1 MSKLL
6 NEISYVLDNNRMT
19 AVTGLQPDDII
30 ELLIKLNFVM
40 YKYLLVT
47 PDLIPYTQKDNG
59 FWYDRN
65 LVEKFVK
72 DSAGF
77 GVYLPDKEAPLL
89 IRDYKKQLTFLVA
102 PDGGT

>member
-6 NEISYVLDNNRMT
+6 KEIAYVLDNDEMT
-19 AVTGLQPDDII
+19 AVTGLEPGKII
-30 ELLIKLNFVM
+30 EIQNIRKIYRYLLI
-40 YKYLLVT
+40 T

-65 LVEKFVK
+65 LVEKFIK

-89 IRDYKKQLTFLVA
+89 VRDYKKRLTFLVA